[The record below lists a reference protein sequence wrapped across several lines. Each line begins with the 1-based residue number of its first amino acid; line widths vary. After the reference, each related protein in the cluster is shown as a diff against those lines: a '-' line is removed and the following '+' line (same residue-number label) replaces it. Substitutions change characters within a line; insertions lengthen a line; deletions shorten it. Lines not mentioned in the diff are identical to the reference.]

1 MVLLSWNT
9 LHVVS
14 EDHAF
19 NRDRQARVRY
29 IGFTAFIGFLLLLNA
44 TDLFSAIPIPFSGL
58 EIDTAILLTFLA
70 GYKTF
75 FNTIGSLMERR
86 ISADVAICIA
96 ALAALTV
103 GEYLVAAEAMF
114 IMLVGE
120 GLEAY
125 AAGRTEAAIERFVEQ
140 LPHTACRLRDG
151 VEEEVHVEDLDVGD
165 TIVVR
170 AGERISADGFVA
182 SGQSSVDESP
192 ITGESLPREK
202 GDGDEVYS
210 GTLNGHGLLHVRVS
224 GAAEN
229 STLARVVELVREA
242 KKRRAP
248 MVRTADRY
256 ARYFLPALL
265 LAAGG
270 TYYFTSDWMRTV
282 AVLIVGCPCA
292 LILAA
297 PAAMVSAIGGLARR
311 GILVRS
317 GAILESGAKIDT
329 VVFDKTGTLTSGR
342 FEIIE
347 ILTADS
353 HNERE
358 VLRMGAAAEA
368 GSDHPL
374 AKVIVESAVER
385 GLDVPASSE
394 ARVIPGRGAEC
405 RIEGNLVRAGNE
417 AFLGKRG
424 TQGAQPFLER
434 ADHAGATA
442 VLVALDDVLIG
453 AILLRDSAREGASE
467 AVHAI
472 EHLGVSNIVLLTGD
486 RRRAAEAMGRE
497 VGIAHVEAELLP
509 EEKLDRVRQ
518 MQAQGRRVLMVGD
531 GVNDA
536 PALAAADVGVAVA
549 GSGADIAAEAADVVD
564 LNKSLEK
571 LPRLIEVSRRA
582 VATVWQNII
591 VFAGIVNVVA
601 VLAAGKGL
609 LGPIG
614 AAITHQIA
622 SLLVMLN
629 SVRLLRVERPRGR
642 APWWG
647 RWSARLGVTRL
658 WNRLLPALGRVDPAA
673 GFAWLWEWRRRLVKP
688 LLGGAAAIWIASGV
702 HVIEPEQLGVVERFG
717 RKIPPYR
724 EPGLHYKL
732 PSPIETLTRVE
743 ALRVRVLE
751 IGFRTNANAVFD
763 EPPAYEWNVQHRGGK
778 LEFHPEE
785 SLLLTGDQNMVE
797 AHIAVHYVLED
808 PGDYLFEQAAPETT
822 IRVAAESVIREIVNQ
837 TSLDDLLTTERR
849 AVEQRAADRLQDRL
863 LRYRTGARVLAVRLQ
878 DVHPSV
884 EVVDAFR
891 EVAGAIEEKSRRI
904 NEAEGYRNER
914 VALARGQAEAR
925 TRLAVA
931 YKARRMNRASGDA
944 ARFTR
949 LERASRAAPETTRT
963 RLYLE
968 TMEEVLPRCRKLILD
983 PRARGRR
990 GIYSIEDGVELAPAG
1005 AAIAEP
1011 PLPMPVPREEH

>member
-1 MVLLSWNT
+1 M
-9 LHVVS
+9 HVVS

-19 NRDRQARVRY
+19 NRDRRERVRY
-29 IGFTAFIGFLLLLNA
+29 IGFTAFIGLLLLLNA
-44 TDLFSAIPIPFSGL
+44 TDLFSSIPLPFTG
-58 EIDTAILLTFLA
+58 IAVDTAILLTFLA

-75 FNTIGSLMERR
+75 YNTIGGLMERK
-86 ISADVAICIA
+86 ISADVAISIA

-140 LPHTACRLRDG
+140 LPHTARRLSDG
-151 VEEEVHVEDLDVGD
+151 VEQDVHVEDLEIGD
-165 TIVVR
+165 LIIVR
-170 AGERISADGFVA
+170 AGERISADGLVA

-202 GDGDEVYS
+202 AEGDEVYS

-242 KKRRAP
+242 KKHRAP

-256 ARYFLPALL
+256 AKYFLPALL

-270 TYYFTSDWMRTV
+270 TYYFTGDWMRTV

-297 PAAMVSAIGGLARR
+297 PAAMVAAIGGLARR
-311 GILVRS
+311 GILVRG

-342 FEIIE
+342 FEILE
-347 ILTADS
+347 ILTADNHDES
-353 HNERE
+353 E

-374 AKVIVESAVER
+374 AKVIVRSAVER
-385 GLDVPASSE
+385 GFEVPASSE
-394 ARVIPGRGAEC
+394 ARVVPGRGAEC
-405 RIEGNLVRAGNE
+405 RIAGEIVRAGNE
-417 AFLGKRG
+417 GFISGRAMESAKAFLE
-424 TQGAQPFLER
+424 A

-442 VLVALDDVLIG
+442 VLVSRDDALMG
-453 AILLRDSAREGASE
+453 AILLRDSAREGAAE

-472 EHLGVSNIVLLTGD
+472 EHLGVGNIVLLTGD
-486 RRRAAEAMGRE
+486 RRRAAEAMGHE

-518 MQAQGRRVLMVGD
+518 LQAQGRHVLMVGD

-571 LPRLIEVSRRA
+571 LPRLLEVSRRA

-601 VLAAGKGL
+601 VLAASKGL

-629 SVRLLRVERPRGR
+629 SVRLLKVERPRG
-642 APWWG
+642 ALP
-647 RWSARLGVTRL
+647 RWQRWAMKLGLTRL
-658 WNRLLPALGRVDPAA
+658 WEKVLPALGRLDPAA

-688 LLGGAAAIWIASGV
+688 LLGVAAAVWVASGV
-702 HVIEPEQLGVVERFG
+702 YVIEPRQLGVIERFG
-717 RKIPPYR
+717 RKLEPYK

-732 PSPIETLTRVE
+732 PAPIETLTRV
-743 ALRVRVLE
+743 AARRVRVLE
-751 IGFRTNANAVFD
+751 IGFRTTPGTKFD
-763 EPPAYEWNVQHRGGK
+763 EPPSYEWNVQHRGGM
-778 LEFHPEE
+778 LQFQPEE

-797 AHIAVHYVLED
+797 AHVAVHYVLAD
-808 PGDYLFEQAAPETT
+808 PGDYLFEQFAPETT
-822 IRVAAESVIREIVNQ
+822 IRVAAESVMRTIVNQ
-837 TSLDDLLTTERR
+837 TALDDLLTTERR
-849 AVEQRAADRLQDRL
+849 GVEQRAAKQLQERLE
-863 LRYRTGARVLAVRLQ
+863 RYRVGARVLAVGLQ

-891 EVAGAIEEKSRRI
+891 GVAGAIEEKSRRI

-925 TRLAVA
+925 TRQAAA
-931 YKARRMNRASGDA
+931 YKARRVNHASGDA
-944 ARFTR
+944 ARFTL
-949 LERASRAAPETTRT
+949 LERAYRAAPETTRT

-968 TMEEVLPRCRKLILD
+968 TIEEVLPRRRKLIFD

-990 GIYSIEDGVELAPAG
+990 GVYSIEDGVELAPAG
-1005 AAIAEP
+1005 AAIVEP
-1011 PLPMPVPREEH
+1011 PLPLPIPREEP